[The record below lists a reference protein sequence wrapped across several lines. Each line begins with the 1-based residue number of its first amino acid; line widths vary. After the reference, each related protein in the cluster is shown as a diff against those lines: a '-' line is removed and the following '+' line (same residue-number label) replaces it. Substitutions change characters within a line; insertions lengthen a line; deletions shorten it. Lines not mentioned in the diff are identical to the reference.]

1 MKAPL
6 TTLKTFD
13 IVSFLI
19 ALAARI
25 AKRRHEKAVQ
35 READLL
41 AAIEITRSAYA
52 KAVQHRVDTNWR
64 AQDLKRVS

>member
-52 KAVQHRVDTNWR
+52 KAVEHRVNTNWR